1 MLKVSIFCL
10 EIKFTFSISVVD
22 SQGFQ
27 LKKACGEKA
36 GMSYYSFYPL
46 TINFHSDSSVSKRG
60 FNATWTKSTDV
71 TGGNIKSP
79 NFPNLYEN
87 LGHQVRSQK
96 QFNYFSNSV
105 SRYGS
110 CKLKVVFKSNLFLKA
125 LILRHILLVIM
136 IMWKWPIQAAERQ
149 LLQTNFVD
157 LPFQKLSS
165 VLPTAWL
172 LNLSLIIL
180 SQSLDFLQFGQD
192 IMKTFGPMNLT
203 PLMWFLQ
210 FNLDAWFY
218 NM

>member
-1 MLKVSIFCL
+1 MKSTVFALEENVCPIDSQESLHLQIIQIIILIVLMSLTQLKLRKEIKSIQSSLTLYWKVIITAYLIMLKVSIFCL

-22 SQGFQ
+22 SQGYQ

-71 TGGNIKSP
+71 VTGGNIKSP

-87 LGHQVRSQK
+87 LGHLVRSQK

-110 CKLKVVFKSNLFLKA
+110 
-125 LILRHILLVIM
+125 
-136 IMWKWPIQAAERQ
+136 
-149 LLQTNFVD
+149 
-157 LPFQKLSS
+157 
-165 VLPTAWL
+165 
-172 LNLSLIIL
+172 
-180 SQSLDFLQFGQD
+180 
-192 IMKTFGPMNLT
+192 
-203 PLMWFLQ
+203 
-210 FNLDAWFY
+210 
-218 NM
+218 